1 MPEAGQIVFTYK
13 EIAELL
19 VKQQGIHE
27 GIWGLFVRFGLNAAN
42 VGENEAALKRAAI
55 IPILELGLQKMEKE
69 SNIAVDAAKFNL
81 KQQYKPVPTYMTST
95 VN

>member
-27 GIWGLFVRFGLNAAN
+27 GIWVSLYDL
-42 VGENEAALKRAAI
+42 
-55 IPILELGLQKMEKE
+55 
-69 SNIAVDAAKFNL
+69 D
-81 KQQYKPVPTYMTST
+81 
-95 VN
+95 